1 VWAKYDQLKIRRML
15 SFLPYETWIGLLKT
29 CQRTSS
35 PSAKPLG
42 RHLQEKRLLSSVEK
56 SQSAIRGQTVAE
68 SDRNGGGK
76 VRESPLFPLRQRQT
90 VGLQSP
96 FAKEFVGAEQYTWTR
111 HTSKRRALMILS
123 DMWRY
128 SGTIQPVDERGQIA
142 IDKTT
147 ADIDGKRA
155 FHRSDHYSS
164 WRPSAYHY
172 NVVLDVINHD
182 PTSTIDEMVQL
193 YRDMKARGV
202 REDTI
207 TLNTILNGCRRL
219 GDWASFISVEK
230 QMRRLDEAGVTRMD
244 AHSWSTLIQGY
255 KEMRDWKS
263 VDRYTAR
270 ATSACHEWF
279 SAQRKK
285 GAEHEEEAEAEGSG
299 IKPTVQLWSTIIA
312 TYADR
317 NMVPQMLVARRVMS
331 GLGLRATAYVYGPV
345 FAALHKARQTLVRKG
360 RDPVPAMRLALS
372 EYEAMQSEGVEPNE
386 VILTNIMLTI
396 GFGSKSQSQSE
407 GTGDNRETP
416 DERQNRTAVLSQIMQ
431 RLESILVQ
439 AHNPQIYAALIS
451 IAGRARR
458 VDEVQYFWRT
468 LTTEARLPRV
478 GRKKGAQNQ
487 NQNQNLVNSLTLAS
501 YMGALISCRQHSK
514 AVTAFFEHAF
524 SRGGDLTHRALFRPA
539 SSSLK
544 VVSINRDVYE
554 TSLKAFALA
563 DQHTMCPV
571 VISRMVA
578 GGMQPTVLSLRHSL
592 LPPAVKTSLRS
603 GFGRSWTLAFDTASD
618 IWALVLP
625 TRQRAWARKRLFR
638 GALGSGDEMPD
649 DDLPVI
655 TNDIS
660 SQLIRVAAAARNT
673 RFGEQVFAAFDAE
686 ISYFGTRRRNDSHE
700 ADGSSSSS
708 GGSNDS
714 GPGDSRSRF
723 PSHMQC
729 EPNVHTYTSMI
740 ALYAATAD
748 MDGVARMWSQ
758 MLSDGVEPNLH
769 TYTSLVVALHKHAL
783 RKRWRSSREHESSGS
798 SSNGGARP
806 WSPTKH
812 DRMIDSIEDWFVS
825 NSSGGSDA
833 APTTT
838 SEQTGADGAG
848 SDDARKT
855 LAPDWLQEME
865 PLDLDVPLSTLLLR
879 YRTMRIR
886 ETMGKLSE
894 DAPVRKPAFFRDNA
908 ISQIQ
913 RAMELCQKVES
924 VGLVPDFKFQAALAD
939 LFDACG
945 DRPGAELV
953 RRRMDEIYKRH

>member
-1 VWAKYDQLKIRRML
+1 ML

-29 CQRTSS
+29 CQRTPS

-42 RHLQEKRLLSSVEK
+42 RHLREDQSSSSVNK
-56 SQSAIRGQTVAE
+56 SQSASRGQTGSE
-68 SDRNGGGK
+68 SGRNGRGK
-76 VRESPLFPLRQRQT
+76 ARELPLFPLRQRQA
-90 VGLQSP
+90 VRLQSP

-128 SGTIQPVDERGQIA
+128 SGTIQPVDDDGQIV
-142 IDKTT
+142 IDKAT

-155 FHRSDHYSS
+155 FHRRDHYSS

-182 PTSTIDEMVQL
+182 PTSKIDEMVQL

-219 GDWASFISVEK
+219 GDWASFASVEK

-244 AHSWSTLIQGY
+244 THSWSTLIQGY
-255 KEMRDWKS
+255 KEMRDWES
-263 VDRYTAR
+263 VDRCTAR
-270 ATSACHEWF
+270 ATSACHEWLR
-279 SAQRKK
+279 AQRKK
-285 GAEHEEEAEAEGSG
+285 GAEEEAEGSG
-299 IKPTVQLWSTIIA
+299 IEPTVQLWSTIIT

-317 NMVPQMLVARRVMS
+317 NMVPQMLAARRVMS

-360 RDPVPAMRLALS
+360 RDSVSAMRLALS

-386 VILTNIMLTI
+386 AILTNIVLTI
-396 GFGSKSQSQSE
+396 GFGSQSQSE

-416 DERQNRTAVLSQIMQ
+416 DERQNRAAVLSQIMQ

-458 VDEVQYFWRT
+458 VEEVQYFWRT

-478 GRKKGAQNQ
+478 GRQKGAQNQNQ

-514 AVTAFFEHAF
+514 AVAVFFEHAF
-524 SRGGDLTHRALFRPA
+524 SRGGDSTHRALFRPA

-544 VVSINRDVYE
+544 VASINRDVYE

-571 VISRMVA
+571 VISRMIA

-592 LPPAVKTSLRS
+592 LPPAAKTPSRS
-603 GFGRSWTLAFDTASD
+603 GMAGFRRSWTLPFDTASD

-625 TRQRAWARKRLFR
+625 TRQRTWARKRLFR

-655 TNDIS
+655 TNDVS

-673 RFGEQVFAAFDAE
+673 RFGEQVFAAFDSE
-686 ISYFGTRRRNDSHE
+686 ISYFGTRRRSGLHE
-700 ADGSSSSS
+700 ANDSSSSS
-708 GGSNDS
+708 GGSS
-714 GPGDSRSRF
+714 GSGSGDSRSRF

-783 RKRWRSSREHESSGS
+783 RKRWRSSREYESSGG

-825 NSSGGSDA
+825 NPSGGSDA
-833 APTTT
+833 APIATTT

-855 LAPDWLQEME
+855 STPDWLQEME
-865 PLDLDVPLSTLLLR
+865 PLDLDIPLSTLLLR

-894 DAPVRKPAFFRDNA
+894 DAPARKPVFFRDNA

-945 DRPGAELV
+945 DKPGAELV